1 MKTLDHTEFL
11 TELKDLT
18 RSCEGAG
25 LVSEVNA
32 LYGKYETY
40 FATTPVPTSVAKFV
54 NNFLDLIDN
63 VEGAELEREL
73 SSLRFP
79 KVAK

>member
-1 MKTLDHTEFL
+1 MKTMDYTEFL
-11 TELKDLT
+11 TELKDIT
-18 RSCEGAG
+18 SSCEGAG